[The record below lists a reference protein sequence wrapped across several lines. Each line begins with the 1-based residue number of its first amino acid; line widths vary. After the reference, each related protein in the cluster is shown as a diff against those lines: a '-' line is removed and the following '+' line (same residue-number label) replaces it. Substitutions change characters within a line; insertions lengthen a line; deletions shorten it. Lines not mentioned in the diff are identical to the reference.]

1 MSAPSLQPK
10 GLGRTRSGWRSLSFL
25 CLIQGGTV
33 GTSLTIALI
42 FSIAL
47 SVSSLK
53 SLSCHPTLDCYRKG
67 DVDSSQ
73 SWAAKTR
80 YVGPE
85 VREEAGGHVAWWD

>member
-1 MSAPSLQPK
+1 MP
-10 GLGRTRSGWRSLSFL
+10 T
-25 CLIQGGTV
+25 
-33 GTSLTIALI
+33 
-42 FSIAL
+42 L

-80 YVGPE
+80 KQEMEVEMPSEEGSLELGPSISW
-85 VREEAGGHVAWWD
+85 ASTLGY